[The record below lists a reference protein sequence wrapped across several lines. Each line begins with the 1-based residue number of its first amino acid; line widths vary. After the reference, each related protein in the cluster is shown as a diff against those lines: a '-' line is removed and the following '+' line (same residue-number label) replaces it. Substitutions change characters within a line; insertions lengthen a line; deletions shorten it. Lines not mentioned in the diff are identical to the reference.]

1 MAIIF
6 QKSTSLVQT
15 IFLSLMTLAGLVS
28 LLFINTPKTAQGSI
42 FTADIANA
50 QCTPGSCTQDSCGC
64 GSDGGCTSGTSGCAC
79 DCNCNG
85 GCGCANG
92 PL

>member
-1 MAIIF
+1 MAIIY
-6 QKSTSLVQT
+6 TSASVLRT
-15 IFLSLMTLAGLVS
+15 IPLALLSIAGL
-28 LLFINTPKTAQGSI
+28 LMLFFINTPKTAQGSI

-64 GSDGGCTSGTSGCAC
+64 GGDGGCTSGTGGCAC

-92 PL
+92 